1 MICPKCGYDNNRRN
15 DCCSECGFPL
25 KERKVINK
33 NYHNIKYADVLL
45 NKRYIRYK
53 KIQNI
58 SGMVFSISFLTM
70 FFAIDSDYDII
81 EFIGII
87 GMLLILPSLFLYII
101 FGIVRYIQKRKIIK
115 ELDN

>member
-15 DCCSECGFPL
+15 DCCSECGFSL

-33 NYHNIKYADVLL
+33 NDNNITYAELL
-45 NKRYIRYK
+45 TKRYIRYK
-53 KIQNI
+53 TIQNI
-58 SGMVFSISFLTM
+58 SGMVFLISFMTM

-81 EFIGII
+81 EFIGTI
-87 GMLLILPSLFLYII
+87 GMLLILPTLFLYII
-101 FGIVRYIQKRKIIK
+101 FGIVRYIQKRKITK